1 MTNKIKVG
9 EIKPRQ
15 TVEEFDSFLETY
27 KAKNPQKFA
36 AKEANGEFNK
46 YRKTLVGYIPPKV
59 EELKVE
65 EPKVEEPKF
74 ERPKGRPKTII
85 Y

>member
-9 EIKPRQ
+9 EIKPMQ

-36 AKEANGEFNK
+36 AKEANGEFNR
-46 YRKTLVGYIPPKV
+46 YRKTLTGYVPP
-59 EELKVE
+59 KVE
-65 EPKVEEPKF
+65 EPKVEEPKV
-74 ERPKGRPKTII
+74 GRPKVGRPKVEEPKVE
-85 Y
+85 